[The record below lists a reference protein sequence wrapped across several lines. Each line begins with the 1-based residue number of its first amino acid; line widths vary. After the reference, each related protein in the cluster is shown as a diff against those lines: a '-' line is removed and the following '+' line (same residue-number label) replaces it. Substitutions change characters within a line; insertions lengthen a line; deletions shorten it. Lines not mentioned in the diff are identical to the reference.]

1 MLQCQMPQTATVT
14 SNVGRSRGQTS
25 RLDRR
30 MRNRKLM
37 IAARLMIRRSQRIIL
52 RVSTNRR
59 LTADALGRGRPVP
72 IHNHRSLIGLPHNDH
87 SLIGP
92 LQRHPTHRNHLD
104 QATTHRHRP
113 GTGLRGVHLEML
125 KLLNRIGLSRPEG
138 LSRRQGQ
145 PQTKPNH
152 RARKTRSLRDRTIR
166 PGDAAMAEVTPRL
179 STEQLA
185 FPTVA
190 LATFKSREPPL
201 FAQAIV
207 PLGRARVGT

>member
-30 MRNRKLM
+30 LRNRKLM

-52 RVSTNRR
+52 RVNTNRR
-59 LTADALGRGRPVP
+59 LTADALGRSRSVP
-72 IHNHRSLIGLPHNDH
+72 IHNHRR
-87 SLIGP
+87 LIGP
-92 LQRHPTHRNHLD
+92 LQKHPTHQNHLD
-104 QATTHRHRP
+104 QPTMHRLRP
-113 GTGLRGVHLEML
+113 GTDLRGVHLEML
-125 KLLNRIGLSRPEG
+125 KLLNHIGLNRPEG

-152 RARKTRSLRDRTIR
+152 RARKTRSLRNRTIR
-166 PGDAAMAEVTPRL
+166 PGDAAMAEVTPHL

-201 FAQAIV
+201 FTQTIV